1 MLKMRKL
8 PLAIAGVI
16 SSLAGA
22 QTMAQDQMIEEVVVT
37 GIRGSMQR
45 AMDIKRDASG
55 VVDAISAED
64 MGKMPDTNLA
74 ESLQRITGVSIN
86 RVNGEGSEVTVRG
99 FGGNYNLVTV
109 NGRQLPSANVTSIT
123 GNPLDQGSQGVS
135 RSFDFSNLASEGVS
149 GIQVYKTGRAA
160 VPTGGVGATIN
171 ISTIKPLEA
180 GNKVSVGIK
189 AVDDTGGDDMTS
201 EVSGLFSWANDE
213 GTFGVAVFG
222 SFQERDSG
230 SRHMSIE
237 DWFPAVWGP
246 DTASDWGMAN
256 ANITNAPIDGQTVNR
271 PSNIGIGFS
280 EDKRERT
287 NGQITLQFAP
297 NDTMTITADASYA
310 ENVQESVGL
319 IDGLWHQAGQYTDVV
334 FDGNLQAAAPVL
346 LEENEVGKDFFFQ
359 NLTQGVKDSLE
370 TFGLNFDWQL
380 RDNFNLNFDVS
391 TAEAESGPDAA
402 YGKNSIRMN
411 IAGAVAGWRSWD
423 YTGRIPQATTVIGE
437 DRTSD
442 PNGANGIFDAADVGS
457 QVTQEYFSEQVT
469 ETDQFRVNGTWELS
483 DEVTVQFGASYLG
496 TDMKQRFEQGQLE
509 LGGWGIGSPGDI
521 PEGLFTQQ
529 CSGCQFDNNVSSG
542 TAADGN
548 ALPAGSTAVPL
559 GSVSWGG
566 SSVALGKA
574 LAAVYDNYTPGAI
587 PLVTIANNQIEE
599 EIISGFAQIDMD
611 GEFAGMATH
620 LTLGLRYEYTDVDST
635 ANQSVPESIIWESDN
650 DFRQVPSSDALAVTD
665 SYSYNN
671 FLPSLDFSIDLRDD
685 LKGRVSFSQTLAR
698 PTYDKLFQSTVVN
711 APPRPSALGGV
722 GGGSKGNV
730 GLDPLESNNFD
741 MSVEWYYDE
750 ANLFS
755 VGYYRK
761 DVQNFVGT
769 AIVDQPLF
777 GLRDAASGA
786 PGSRSGNAVA
796 ALEAGGYD
804 VTERNLFTMTAI
816 LDNPGAF
823 PGGASEYENT
833 STFADTVFFEYDV
846 APNGSDP
853 LYSFGV
859 GQPVNNETATIYGWE
874 IAAQHWFGDSGFGV
888 QANYTT
894 VEGDIEYDVGAD
906 PSEDQFALEGLSD
919 SANLVLIYEKHGI
932 SARLLWNWRD
942 DFLNQVQRTASGGN
956 RNPEFIE
963 EYEQVDLN
971 VSYAIN
977 DNLSVSFDAI
987 NITEEEVVHYG
998 RSKNQVFFI
1007 QELDARYMLGLRY
1020 TY

>member
-1 MLKMRKL
+1 MLNKKKL
-8 PLAIAGVI
+8 PLAIAGII
-16 SSLAGA
+16 SSLSGA
-22 QTMAQDQMIEEVVVT
+22 HVNAQDDVIEEVVIT
-37 GIRGSMQR
+37 GIRGSLQR

-123 GNPLDQGSQGVS
+123 GNPLDQGSRGVS

-171 ISTIKPLEA
+171 IDTIKPLEA
-180 GNKVSVGIK
+180 GTKLSVGIK

-201 EVSGLFSWANDE
+201 EVSGLYSWANDE

-230 SRHMSIE
+230 SQHMSIE

-246 DTASDWGMAN
+246 NTASDWGMAN
-256 ANITNAPIDGQTVNR
+256 ANIVNEPTDGQTVNR
-271 PSNIGIGFS
+271 PSNIGLGFNKD
-280 EDKRERT
+280 ERERT

-297 NDTMTITADASYA
+297 NDEMTLTVDASYA
-310 ENVQESVGL
+310 QNVQESVGL
-319 IDGLWHQAGQYTDVV
+319 IDGLWHQATNYTDVV
-334 FDGNLQAAAPVL
+334 FDGNSEVAAPIL
-346 LEENEVGKDFFFQ
+346 LEEDVQGKDLFFQ
-359 NLTQGVKDSLE
+359 NLSQGVEDSLE
-370 TFGLNFDWQL
+370 TFGVNFDWQV
-380 RDNFNLNFDVS
+380 RDNLNLVFDAA
-391 TAEAESGPDAA
+391 TAKAESGPDGAF
-402 YGKNSIRMN
+402 GKNSVRVN
-411 IAGAVAGWRSWD
+411 IAGAVGGWRSWD
-423 YTGRIPQATTVIGE
+423 YTGDIPQASVVIGE

-442 PNGANGIFDAADVGS
+442 PNGPNGIFDAPDVGS
-457 QVTQEYFSEQVT
+457 QVTQTYFSEQVT
-469 ETDQFRVNGTWELS
+469 ETEQFRVDGTWDL
-483 DEVTVQFGASYLG
+483 DEAITVQFGASYLG
-496 TDMKQRFEQGQLE
+496 TEMSQEYEQGQLE

-521 PEGLFTQQ
+521 PEGLFGRE
-529 CSGCQFDNNVSSG
+529 CSGCEFDANLSG
-542 TAADGN
+542 GTPADGN
-548 ALPAGSTAVPL
+548 ALPAGATPIAL

-566 SSVALGKA
+566 DAVGLTRG
-574 LAAVYDNYTPGAI
+574 LANVYGFTPGAL
-587 PLVTIANNQIEE
+587 PLTTKADNLIEE
-599 EIISGFAQIDMD
+599 EVIAAFAQVDMD
-611 GEFAGMATH
+611 GEFAGMTTR
-620 LTLGLRYEYTDVDST
+620 LSLGLRYEYTDVEST
-635 ANQSVPESIIWESDN
+635 TNQNVPESIIWESDN
-650 DFRQVPSSDALAVTD
+650 DFLQVLSADVESIKESS
-665 SYSYNN
+665 SYNN
-671 FLPSLDFSIDLRDD
+671 FLPSLDFSIDITDD
-685 LKGRVSFSQTLAR
+685 VKARASFSQTLAR
-698 PTYDKLFQSTVVN
+698 PTYDKLFQSTSVN
-711 APPRPSALGGV
+711 SPPRPSALGGV
-722 GGGSKGNV
+722 AGGSKGSV

-741 MSVEWYYDE
+741 MSVEWYYGD

-769 AIVDQPLF
+769 AIVDQSLF

-786 PGSRSGNAVA
+786 AGSRSGDAAA

-823 PGGASEYENT
+823 PGGASDYEDT
-833 STFADTVFFEYDV
+833 STFADGVFFQYDV

-853 LYSFGV
+853 LYTFGV

-874 IAAQHWFGDSGFGV
+874 VAAQHWFGESGFGV

-919 SANLVLIYEKHGI
+919 SANLVLMYEKYGI

-942 DFLNQVQRTASGGN
+942 DFLNQVQRSASGGN

-977 DNLSVSFDAI
+977 DNLSVSLDAI
-987 NITEEEVVHYG
+987 NLTEEEVVHYG

-1007 QELDARYMLGLRY
+1007 QELSARYMLGLRY